1 MRHYDEERI
10 GELLR
15 ALPPAPAGYVT
26 AAQEL
31 PRARAEIDGLVERAK
46 DDLVFRAALL
56 ADLEA
61 ALAAVTARART
72 GWADAAGVA
81 AQARGLALRLR
92 PLATADAAAFAR
104 VLELRADASSDHRDL
119 GPALERSALIPLEI
133 ADACAAT
140 AELAALAA
148 ERAIGHERADA
159 VAAAALAEGATRA
172 AAALVLANLTTV
184 SGDRRSADADKL
196 VHAAARARERA
207 LEAT

>member
-61 ALAAVTARART
+61 ALAAE
-72 GWADAAGVA
+72 GVA
-81 AQARGLALRLR
+81 PRPELVDLLRR
-92 PLATADAAAFAR
+92 R
-104 VLELRADASSDHRDL
+104 VIE
-119 GPALERSALIPLEI
+119 
-133 ADACAAT
+133 
-140 AELAALAA
+140 
-148 ERAIGHERADA
+148 
-159 VAAAALAEGATRA
+159 
-172 AAALVLANLTTV
+172 
-184 SGDRRSADADKL
+184 
-196 VHAAARARERA
+196 
-207 LEAT
+207 

>member
-1 MRHYDEERI
+1 MTS
-10 GELLR
+10 G
-15 ALPPAPAGYVT
+15 
-26 AAQEL
+26 
-31 PRARAEIDGLVERAK
+31 DGGG
-46 DDLVFRAALL
+46 DLL
-56 ADLEA
+56 ALRLDEFLD
-61 ALAAVTARART
+61 ALAATTPVPASGSAAALVGAMAAELVAMTARAT
-72 GWADAAGVA
+72 TDWADAAGVA

-92 PLATADAAAFAR
+92 PLASADAAAFAR
-104 VLELRADASSDHRDL
+104 VLELRADAASDARDL

-172 AAALVLANLTTV
+172 AAALVFANLTTV
-184 SGDRRSADADKL
+184 SGEGRSAEAEKL
-196 VHAAARARERA
+196 VVAAAHARERA